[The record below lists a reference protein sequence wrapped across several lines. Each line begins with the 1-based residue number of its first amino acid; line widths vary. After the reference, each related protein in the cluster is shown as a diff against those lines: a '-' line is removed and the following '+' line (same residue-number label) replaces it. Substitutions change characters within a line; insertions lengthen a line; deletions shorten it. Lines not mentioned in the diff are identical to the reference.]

1 MKIAICD
8 DEPNML
14 YELEKRIYAFFEEK
28 HIEADI
34 ALFTSGKALMES
46 GSRPDVLF
54 LDIQM
59 EAPNGYETAVL
70 LRQSGYDGILIFITV
85 LQDYVFDSFAVQAFD
100 YLLKPIQESSFL
112 HTMQRLVKSV
122 QSNRQ
127 SHLLIQKGNKWSII
141 RFCDIVYCEVIN
153 RKVYLYLKD
162 GAVIDYYEQIDT
174 LEKKLDRRFFRCHRS
189 YLVNLQYLKSYKPC
203 IASLIT
209 GQTIPVSRLRND
221 AFAAAVLR
229 HMKEGGR

>member
-1 MKIAICD
+1 
-8 DEPNML
+8 
-14 YELEKRIYAFFEEK
+14 
-28 HIEADI
+28 
-34 ALFTSGKALMES
+34 
-46 GSRPDVLF
+46 
-54 LDIQM
+54 
-59 EAPNGYETAVL
+59 
-70 LRQSGYDGILIFITV
+70 
-85 LQDYVFDSFAVQAFD
+85 
-100 YLLKPIQESSFL
+100 
-112 HTMQRLVKSV
+112 
-122 QSNRQ
+122 
-127 SHLLIQKGNKWSII
+127 
-141 RFCDIVYCEVIN
+141 VYCEVIN